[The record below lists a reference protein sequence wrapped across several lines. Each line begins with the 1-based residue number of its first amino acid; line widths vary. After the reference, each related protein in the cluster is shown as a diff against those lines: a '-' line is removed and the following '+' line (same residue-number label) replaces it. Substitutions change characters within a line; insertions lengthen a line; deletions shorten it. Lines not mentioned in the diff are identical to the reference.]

1 MKHSLPTLLGALACA
16 LPITFQ
22 SSVSAQGCVAVRG
35 GGMCSLHLGE
45 PGADV
50 EENPWLASVSYR
62 YIHSFRHFVGDV
74 EQLQRA
80 AAANQVINH
89 SHFIDFG
96 AQYRINSHWDVAVT
110 LPFVTS
116 TRSQVVGTPGTRFET
131 SSSGIGDARLTGY
144 YWIFDPKKEP
154 KGNIQIGLGLK
165 APTGDHN
172 VQDTFLT
179 ANGTT
184 TVRAVDQSIQPGDG
198 GWGTSI
204 ELNAFRELMP
214 RTVAF
219 LQASYL
225 LNPED
230 TNGTVTG
237 RFRNDPKTAGYYEN
251 LMSIPDQYFVRGG
264 LGYNLVPK
272 WGLTVSLA
280 GRLEG
285 VPVNDLL
292 GASDGFRRPGFG
304 VSIDP
309 GIQIAKGRFTF
320 NVNVPFALYRNRERS
335 VADQLATA
343 AKGSDVHGDAAFAD
357 YVVTA
362 AIGIR
367 F

>member
-1 MKHSLPTLLGALACA
+1 M
-16 LPITFQ
+16 
-22 SSVSAQGCVAVRG
+22 AVRG

-62 YIHSFRHFVGDV
+62 YLHSFRHFVGDE
-74 EQLQRA
+74 EQVQRA
-80 AAANQVINH
+80 TLGNQVINH
-89 SHFIDFG
+89 THFIDFG
-96 AQYRINSHWDVAVT
+96 AQYRINSHWDVALT

-116 TRSQVVGTPGTRFET
+116 TRSQVTGTPPVRFET
-131 SSSGIGDARLTGY
+131 SASGIGDMRLTGY

-165 APTGDHN
+165 APTGDYN

-179 ANGTT
+179 GTGT
-184 TVRAVDQSIQPGDG
+184 AVRSVDQSIQPGDG

-204 ELNAFRELMP
+204 ELNAFRQILP
-214 RTVAF
+214 QTVAF

-230 TNGTVTG
+230 TNGTITG
-237 RFRNDPKTAGYYEN
+237 RYSPDPTRAGHYEN
-251 LMSIPDQYFVRGG
+251 LMSIADQYFVRGG
-264 LGYNLVPK
+264 IGYTVLPK
-272 WGLTVSLA
+272 WGLTISLA

-320 NVNVPFALYRNRERS
+320 NLNVPFALYRNRERS